1 MSKKKVILQAATRL
15 FSEKGFK
22 DTSMADL
29 AKVTGAAQGTI
40 FYHFNTKEELFLSI
54 LEELKGNI
62 IEEFERYFSERKF
75 KNGLDMMEGAISFYL
90 YLAGAME
97 DRFLLLH
104 RHDAY
109 ELAQVNSICKG
120 HLEGIYNCLLDIFE
134 RAILLGQNDGSIR
147 DMPARK
153 TALIIFTMVDGLVR
167 FNTYNLYDAGALF
180 NDLIESCRRILKSKP
195 SQ

>member
-1 MSKKKVILQAATRL
+1 MSKKKLILQTATRL

-40 FYHFNTKEELFLSI
+40 FYHFNNKEELFLCI

-62 IEEFERYFSERKF
+62 IEEFEHYFGGRKF
-75 KNGLDMMEGAISFYL
+75 KNGLGMMEGAISFYL

-134 RAILLGQNDGSIR
+134 RAILLGQKDGSIR

-180 NDLIESCRRILKSKP
+180 NDLIDSCRRILKSKP